1 MRYLYDSH
9 THSFYSIDADSSILE
24 MAEAALKKGL
34 SGFCVTDH
42 FEANLVHPLAKHDF
56 FASFE
61 KGSQDVKE
69 AQQLFAGKLSIEFGV
84 ELGQI
89 SDNLSVTNQILDSHV
104 FDFVLLS
111 LHKAKAWDDYFEIDY
126 TALSEQQIST
136 LLRDYFVELEQD
148 IRWGGGDVVG
158 HLTIPLR
165 YMHRVGVTPSL
176 ESYQDEIDAALKA
189 IIDQGMGLELNTA
202 EVRRGRDYM
211 PTMDIFRR
219 YHELGGEI
227 VTLGSDAHSAQDMGS
242 HIREG
247 MEFLE
252 QAGFRYFAVYRRR
265 NPKFYLLD

>member
-1 MRYLYDSH
+1 MHYLYDSH
-9 THSFYSIDADSSILE
+9 THSFYSIDADASITE

-42 FEANLVHPLAKHDF
+42 FETNLVHPLAKHDF
-56 FASFE
+56 FANFE
-61 KGSQDVKE
+61 RCSQDVKE
-69 AQQLFAGKLSIEFGV
+69 ARQIFAGKLSIEFGV

-89 SDNLSVTNQILDSHV
+89 SDNLSVTNQILDSHA

-136 LLRDYFVELEQD
+136 LLLDYFVELKQD
-148 IRWGGGDVVG
+148 IQWGGGDVVG

-176 ESYQDEIDAALKA
+176 SPYEEQIDDVLKA
-189 IIDQGMGLELNTA
+189 IINQGMGMELNTA
-202 EVRRGRDYM
+202 EVRRGREYM
-211 PTMDIFRR
+211 PTMEIFRR

-227 VTLGSDAHSAQDMGS
+227 VTIGSDAHRAKDMGS

-252 QAGFRYFAVYRRR
+252 QAGFRYFAVYRNRK
-265 NPKFYLLD
+265 PKFYLLD